1 MLKQGVLKIKNNF
14 IDDIWTVTKS
24 QEVAEMIVR
33 DVKVYNCLD
42 NIITYISLFYFFLIF
57 EAILFHV
64 SLG

>member
-14 IDDIWTVTKS
+14 IDDIWTFTKS

>member
-42 NIITYISLFYFFLIF
+42 NIITYISLFYFILIF

>member
-14 IDDIWTVTKS
+14 IDDIWTFTKS

-42 NIITYISLFYFFLIF
+42 SIITYISLFFFFNI
-57 EAILFHV
+57 
-64 SLG
+64 